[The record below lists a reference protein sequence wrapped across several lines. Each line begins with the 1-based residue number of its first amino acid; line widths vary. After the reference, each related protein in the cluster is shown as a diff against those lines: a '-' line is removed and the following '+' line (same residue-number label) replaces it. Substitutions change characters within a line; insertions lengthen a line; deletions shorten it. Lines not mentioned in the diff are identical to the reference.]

1 MEEGKLNL
9 EPLDL
14 EPVDEKLD
22 LEPLDL
28 TPLEGDEKKKPEQP
42 SLMGVNLPSPLA
54 SESGTSV
61 LEAGKSGQVNPIK
74 DLSAVKQNIKNL
86 FLDTEDKTYDNPKY
100 RDSFYKSL
108 ETSGHY
114 SPSEV
119 NEIKNYGEDISR
131 SKTDLVQAD
140 QEAVNLDKQLKFV
153 QEAKKQRESNKESD
167 DYKALDQEEKDLKSR
182 FRDAG
187 YKLGI
192 SQIKMGDSQKA
203 VNTLLGAL
211 SNEYKQPVF
220 TQGSTDAQTNEGRV
234 YQKASPASDSNILYS
249 LGYANQKMGD
259 EQAASE
265 YYTEALK
272 KNPKNEL
279 AYKALGYQA
288 KAKGDQQAAKELL
301 RASEQ
306 VKAEKQ
312 HTDELAAEELHTVQ
326 HDEEKNLRTKA
337 LEKMVDDFSKGEG
350 PVFGLFNPFSNFA
363 HSFGEG
369 VETVGEGVKNK
380 DAAETMAGLFK
391 TGFSALRVLP
401 STAAG
406 METFEVGTAV
416 AQSVLPQEALGW
428 AMSPVSTA
436 MQHISP
442 TASKTDM
449 SGAELADIVYQ
460 FLLFHGAGKI
470 SGKLGGAFKTISE
483 SPDELKSLAEK
494 FKNNEP
500 VPKDQFNQVLDVMAN
515 ATPEELKQAIKA
527 TAIEPKLPDHI
538 VELQNKLTKA
548 QQAFD
553 KAPNEQVAA
562 VHEKTVSALQDKLA
576 EEGAKM
582 DEENFK
588 AAHSDATALKI
599 QDDISALKEG
609 LKGEEDQDLI
619 AGIENEIG
627 NLEKMLPARNVPNES
642 VTNLENYVSDKPN
655 GSEDLARDVAD
666 RLKQIGFNLSGN
678 ISTSESKYGISHY
691 VIATDNN
698 GNNYKFRISNHSVE
712 NSSRMNDEYHINNE
726 NIGKQIIKA
735 EQKAFPERFKES
747 NEIYVSKNDLNSDD
761 EIISTKINK
770 SGHEVYL
777 VKRNGEKGIIKRKEV
792 QAARISDAD
801 IEKRMLDIQE
811 TNPSFDSKEQTEF
824 NNLEKEM
831 EKRERESVFG
841 APLENAKD
849 AIDSLLKKE
858 REQPNGF
865 GSFIEKRD
873 ASESKTVIEKYL
885 DPEKVSDG
893 ELKKDF
899 KDALMGNPS
908 TWYADGLKLRE
919 TTNLATKRGINF
931 GEMLKIVEDE
941 FVKYGYDIQK
951 AKEVIAGY
959 LEPLLPKKNTEN
971 KKITT
976 LVEGKH
982 ENNENLEGKEK
993 RNPDKDSSENKSPRA
1008 KGIRTGN
1015 RTPKSRR
1022 PLSERAKEALKI
1034 EAKNPYEEA
1043 LQYFI
1048 GRGQLHPTGIIELFG
1063 GGRKKVTGEHRSR
1076 IGYINKVGLT
1086 IEQIAHK
1093 LWEDRLEGDERYD
1106 TQDFRN
1112 AVEDVIRNHNSS
1124 KSMIEELLELNKQ
1137 KIEEDYYYT
1146 DLPIEHEYMDKAHD
1160 YWEELSEEEKAHL
1173 ANDAEENVE
1182 QFYDANPYKEPTA
1195 GEVKAQ
1201 AEYDAGLIDI
1211 ETRLSEAKQAKQNK
1225 LNKLNKNT
1233 DLFVSEAKT
1242 DELFGSDQDLSPENI
1257 KEQLKPFDE
1266 KISLLEKEKN
1276 DFIGNKEEF
1285 LKKHEGQ
1292 AEIGEEERLTGLRK
1306 IADDI
1311 RNGKIDDDITMAGVP
1326 FAKEVWNAALEA
1338 TATALEAGADI
1349 ADAIKDG
1356 IAYIKNT
1363 DWYKNLSAEDQAKAE
1378 SKFDKE
1384 MNSRPLTEEEKRVVT
1399 EEVNKGYNKKESEWL
1414 GNKEY
1419 DEHKA
1424 SVEADNLQTEIKNTV
1439 PRNKSESELSYK
1451 KRWTKTDQAIH
1462 VYLDLKAKPE
1472 DLAKFY
1478 DKLTPE
1484 QKEIVDLSQNL
1495 TPEQKAIAEKISTE
1509 YQKTG
1514 QEALDAGQIKNILDN
1529 YVARSWDF
1537 KGKPPTDI
1545 APFKTSTRHNLQRTL
1560 TSILEGWSKGY
1571 DLKLKGAT
1579 TNLQT
1584 LKVEIGHAIENKNF
1598 IEQGSKIKT
1607 AEGEPLF
1614 STHQAEGYEKIDN
1627 PSFKKWEYAGKVNDF
1642 TADQI
1647 QVFGKRKDILITT
1660 DGTVMKKS
1668 DVYAPKDVA
1677 KGLNNILGK
1686 SFLNNFAAVRAI
1698 SNFSNAV
1705 KSTLFGTSFFHHA
1718 AFARAHMLA
1727 SENTGLGDISPR
1739 AAYKKGQQLIHEFSP
1754 EVKMLVENGLT
1765 LGKQQE
1771 YDEVINENKSL
1782 LSRKMD
1788 KYNFAPKQREYL
1800 SDLSERQNR
1809 FLFEKYGAGLKAFDG
1824 INMLRKLAK
1833 DKPEI
1838 DITEHAQNVARFLN
1852 QNYGGLNLKRMK
1864 RNPTTQHA
1872 MRLLLLAPDWTESNL
1887 QMAADAFR
1895 KGTMGDFSRKM
1906 WGRVAMRGMA
1916 AVTLANLV
1924 TTMGDQKD
1932 DNGKD
1937 ISFAD
1942 AIKRRYKKAWDE
1954 GRLRFLEWDITPII
1968 RSMGGQEDKRYYFSF
1983 YGHFSDPIKM
1993 ISNPTDFLENKLNP
2007 SVTKPGFEALTGE
2020 NWKHEKFTKFS
2031 ELMGIDDK
2039 GIYSKSQKAHEKGQI
2054 GMTGKPYKRDAKE
2067 FKKGEEKGG
2076 KLIGHLTSRSYE
2088 PHGGIGLEEAPS
2100 FALSQ
2105 ARGMIPTQ
2113 VQNLEMWAT
2122 GENDAVYS
2130 IAQSLGLGL
2139 KISSDKKDE
2148 ELKKKK

>member
-1 MEEGKLNL
+1 MGKKSDFDFSDIVEDNTSNKQQFDFSDVIETPVSE
-9 EPLDL
+9 EPL
-14 EPVDEKLD
+14 
-22 LEPLDL
+22 
-28 TPLEGDEKKKPEQP
+28 KKKEQP

-61 LEAGKSGQVNPIK
+61 LENGKSGQVNPIK

-86 FLDTEDKTYDNPKY
+86 FLDTEDKTYDDPRY

-108 ETSGHY
+108 ETSGKY
-114 SPSEV
+114 SPVEV
-119 NEIKNYGEDISR
+119 NDIKSFGEKVATSKPILSEADKKTAAWQDELKFIQDAKNQRSSDKESPDYKDLEKREKEVKSR
-131 SKTDLVQAD
+131 YRNIAD
-140 QEAVNLDKQLKFV
+140 DAGKAQLKMGDTDAAISTFSHALNDEYKGSAYGIDSDLLYNLASAYQKKGDDDNAIKYYNESAKKTASNSDADKALSLLYLKNGNKEAAAEYMKIAEQKDEKNKPEKTFDWLDLTNNNWSDVLEKVIAYPQKFV
-153 QEAKKQRESNKESD
+153 GTVYEQGVNGLEKIANSSNENSLSKVSSGMLAGASQTVMSGLNLVSPELAGLTVSQEILPEKLLQPLLAPVTTIAGINEHSSQEAKDWAQV
-167 DYKALDQEEKDLKSR
+167 
-182 FRDAG
+182 
-187 YKLGI
+187 
-192 SQIKMGDSQKA
+192 GD
-203 VNTLLGAL
+203 LLG
-211 SNEYKQPVF
+211 V
-220 TQGSTDAQTNEGRV
+220 
-234 YQKASPASDSNILYS
+234 
-249 LGYANQKMGD
+249 
-259 EQAASE
+259 
-265 YYTEALK
+265 
-272 KNPKNEL
+272 
-279 AYKALGYQA
+279 
-288 KAKGDQQAAKELL
+288 
-301 RASEQ
+301 
-306 VKAEKQ
+306 
-312 HTDELAAEELHTVQ
+312 
-326 HDEEKNLRTKA
+326 
-337 LEKMVDDFSKGEG
+337 
-350 PVFGLFNPFSNFA
+350 
-363 HSFGEG
+363 
-369 VETVGEGVKNK
+369 VG
-380 DAAETMAGLFK
+380 AMAGLHKFADLTSK
-391 TGFSALRVLP
+391 K
-401 STAAG
+401 
-406 METFEVGTAV
+406 
-416 AQSVLPQEALGW
+416 SV
-428 AMSPVSTA
+428 
-436 MQHISP
+436 
-442 TASKTDM
+442 
-449 SGAELADIVYQ
+449 
-460 FLLFHGAGKI
+460 
-470 SGKLGGAFKTISE
+470 
-483 SPDELKSLAEK
+483 EK
-494 FKNNEP
+494 FSKNEP
-500 VPKDQFNQVLDVMAN
+500 INETDLENVKTFVNENQDLIQPASEKIIQDAHKE
-515 ATPEELKQAIKA
+515 PE
-527 TAIEPKLPDHI
+527 LPEHI
-538 VELQNKLTKA
+538 VELQNKLSKA
-548 QQAFD
+548 QEAFD

-562 VHEKTVSALQDKLA
+562 VHEKAVSALQDKLA

-582 DEENFK
+582 DEENFI

-609 LKGEEDQDLI
+609 LKGEDDPDLI

-627 NLEKMLPARNVPNES
+627 KLEKQLPEKQEVLKG
-642 VTNLENYVSDKPN
+642 TNTE
-655 GSEDLARDVAD
+655 E
-666 RLKQIGFNLSGN
+666 KQIKISDTKRQVIREAVKKPKIISDTKRILSDPPAN
-678 ISTSESKYGISHY
+678 IQEGVLHFFLEGGRVNTEEMVRELGLDKKSREYRSKIWAHG
-691 VIATDNN
+691 
-698 GNNYKFRISNHSVE
+698 
-712 NSSRMNDEYHINNE
+712 
-726 NIGKQIIKA
+726 GKKSKSIDQIIEHIGESLGRELSHD
-735 EQKAFPERFKES
+735 EQSDVR
-747 NEIYVSKNDLNSDD
+747 NEIIDVLHRDTKGSMLN
-761 EIISTKINK
+761 ELLTRELEAGK
-770 SGHEVYL
+770 
-777 VKRNGEKGIIKRKEV
+777 GEYAGL
-792 QAARISDAD
+792 SDAD
-801 IEKRMLDIQE
+801 MEQMMNLREKHERLLNEVIPNISAEEQGFLDHRQLDHVHDVVNDMDLSELDKMVSEAEMAFDENGNIDEEKIRTLAESKPQNGSIQE
-811 TNPSFDSKEQTEF
+811 TGTNPGTEEGTG
-824 NNLEKEM
+824 NKVPVGEG
-831 EKRERESVFG
+831 G
-841 APLENAKD
+841 A
-849 AIDSLLKKE
+849 
-858 REQPNGF
+858 
-865 GSFIEKRD
+865 
-873 ASESKTVIEKYL
+873 
-885 DPEKVSDG
+885 
-893 ELKKDF
+893 
-899 KDALMGNPS
+899 
-908 TWYADGLKLRE
+908 E
-919 TTNLATKRGINF
+919 TT
-931 GEMLKIVEDE
+931 
-941 FVKYGYDIQK
+941 
-951 AKEVIAGY
+951 
-959 LEPLLPKKNTEN
+959 
-971 KKITT
+971 
-976 LVEGKH
+976 EGK
-982 ENNENLEGKEK
+982 GSP
-993 RNPDKDSSENKSPRA
+993 NP
-1008 KGIRTGN
+1008 T
-1015 RTPKSRR
+1015 T
-1022 PLSERAKEALKI
+1022 
-1034 EAKNPYEEA
+1034 
-1043 LQYFI
+1043 
-1048 GRGQLHPTGIIELFG
+1048 
-1063 GGRKKVTGEHRSR
+1063 
-1076 IGYINKVGLT
+1076 
-1086 IEQIAHK
+1086 
-1093 LWEDRLEGDERYD
+1093 
-1106 TQDFRN
+1106 
-1112 AVEDVIRNHNSS
+1112 
-1124 KSMIEELLELNKQ
+1124 
-1137 KIEEDYYYT
+1137 
-1146 DLPIEHEYMDKAHD
+1146 
-1160 YWEELSEEEKAHL
+1160 
-1173 ANDAEENVE
+1173 
-1182 QFYDANPYKEPTA
+1182 

-1201 AEYDAGLIDI
+1201 SEYDAGLIDI

-1233 DLFVSEAKT
+1233 DLFGSEAKT